1 MNILV
6 EAVRIFEGVATSVA
20 DQAQDGL
27 GLYRGLDG
35 TTAADTVTNWTAIA
49 RSLGDFL
56 STLHRVDPTG
66 GPEPGPH
73 NFFRGAPVTVYADET
88 AAAIA
93 ALDTEIDRS
102 AVEKVWDTAA
112 TTQWAADPQWF
123 HGDVAADNLLT
134 RNGQLTAVIDFGT
147 SGIGD
152 PACDTVIAWTDFDAV
167 SRAAFRRA
175 LSINDDAWARG
186 RGWALWKALITLV
199 NQLEHNDSQG
209 AARAPLAKLPSR
221 CAPCATCVAH
231 Y

>member
-6 EAVRIFEGVATSVA
+6 EAVRIFEGVATPVA

-56 STLHRVDPTG
+56 STLHRVHPTG

-93 ALDTEIDRS
+93 ALGTEIDRS

-147 SGIGD
+147 SGIRR
-152 PACDTVIAWTDFDAV
+152 
-167 SRAAFRRA
+167 SRLRHRHRM
-175 LSINDDAWARG
+175 D
-186 RGWALWKALITLV
+186 
-199 NQLEHNDSQG
+199 
-209 AARAPLAKLPSR
+209 
-221 CAPCATCVAH
+221 
-231 Y
+231 

>member
-73 NFFRGAPVTVYADET
+73 T
-88 AAAIA
+88 AAPATCTTKHCAPWGIVSSASSTAAYAIKLTTTNTKPGHTA
-93 ALDTEIDRS
+93 QQQPLDT
-102 AVEKVWDTAA
+102 
-112 TTQWAADPQWF
+112 
-123 HGDVAADNLLT
+123 
-134 RNGQLTAVIDFGT
+134 
-147 SGIGD
+147 
-152 PACDTVIAWTDFDAV
+152 
-167 SRAAFRRA
+167 
-175 LSINDDAWARG
+175 
-186 RGWALWKALITLV
+186 
-199 NQLEHNDSQG
+199 
-209 AARAPLAKLPSR
+209 
-221 CAPCATCVAH
+221 
-231 Y
+231 